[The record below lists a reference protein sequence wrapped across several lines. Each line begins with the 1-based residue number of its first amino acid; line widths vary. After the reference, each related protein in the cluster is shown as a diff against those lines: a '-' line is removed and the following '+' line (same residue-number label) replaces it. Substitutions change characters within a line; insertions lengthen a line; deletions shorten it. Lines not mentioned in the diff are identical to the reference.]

1 MTDELKS
8 VLAVALPVGVLLVGA
23 MVIYGPGARLEG
35 ARSRARRRRGL
46 GGDGDLS
53 MLTPSEINRRL
64 DRLDKLSSKLTDE
77 FIAAGRGHE
86 KPSETFTKTDPL
98 AERKKRVWEE
108 GDALHREISRRYGP
122 GAPSRLPT
130 RRTR

>member
-1 MTDELKS
+1 LTDELKS
-8 VLAVALPVGVLLVGA
+8 VLAVALPVGALLIGA
-23 MVIYGPGARLEG
+23 LVIYGPGAKLEG

-46 GGDGDLS
+46 GGDEDLS
-53 MLTPSEINRRL
+53 TLTPSEINRRL

-86 KPSETFTKTDPL
+86 LPSETFTKTDPL
-98 AERKKRVWEE
+98 AERKKRVWSES
-108 GDALHREISRRYGP
+108 DALHREISRRYGP
-122 GAPSRLPT
+122 GAPSRMPT

>member
-1 MTDELKS
+1 VTVNTK
-8 VLAVALPVGVLLVGA
+8 LALAMAVPAIALFAGA
-23 MVIYGPGARLEG
+23 MTIRGPGARLEG
-35 ARSRARRRRGL
+35 ARRRRARFA
-46 GGDGDLS
+46 DGEDLS
-53 MLTPSEINRRL
+53 TLTPSEINRRL

-86 KPSETFTKTDPL
+86 LPSETFKKTDPL
-98 AERKKRVWEE
+98 AERKRRVWADS
-108 GDALHREISRRYGP
+108 DALHREISRRYGP

>member
-1 MTDELKS
+1 MTDELKK
-8 VLAVALPVGVLLVGA
+8 VLAIAVPVGFLLVSA
-23 MVIYGPGARLEG
+23 MVIYGPGAKIEG
-35 ARSRARRRRGL
+35 APVQARRRRSL
-46 GGDGDLS
+46 DGDEDLAT
-53 MLTPSEINRRL
+53 LTPSEINRRL

-86 KPSETFTKTDPL
+86 LPSETFKKTDPL
-98 AERKKRVWEE
+98 AERKRRVWADS
-108 GDALHREISRRYGP
+108 DALHREISRRYGP

>member
-23 MVIYGPGARLEG
+23 IAIYGPGARLEG
-35 ARSRARRRRGL
+35 VRSWARRRRGL
-46 GGDGDLS
+46 GAGDDLS
-53 MLTPSEINRRL
+53 TLTPSEINRRL

-98 AERKKRVWEE
+98 AERSKQVWAEQ
-108 GDALHREISRRYGP
+108 DVLRREISRRYGP

-130 RRTR
+130 RGRR